1 MVLIKE
7 EGRKMAEAAAIEAWV
22 RCGSRKQWRLA
33 NDSKQ
38 VEMKAVVALLLYG
51 LKVAYED
58 LGAGS
63 EGRKMW
69 QQGWQGRK
77 GDGKGDYGS
86 KWAAD
91 KDLDMRSEARKMWQQ
106 GWQGKKGDDRGD
118 CDSKRVKIKIAVRLL
133 LRGLKVAYKDLD
145 PDSEGRNMRWQGWEG
160 RKGDGRG
167 DWGIIIG
174 TPRIAAL
181 IQIDRTPKVSIDAL
195 IPIDRTP

>member
-1 MVLIKE
+1 MVVIEE
-7 EGRKMAEAAAIEAWV
+7 EGRKMAEAAAIEARV
-22 RCGSRKQWRLA
+22 RCGSRKQWRLG

-51 LKVAYED
+51 LRVAYED
-58 LGAGS
+58 LGVG
-63 EGRKMW
+63 
-69 QQGWQGRK
+69 
-77 GDGKGDYGS
+77 
-86 KWAAD
+86 
-91 KDLDMRSEARKMWQQ
+91 MRQ
-106 GWQGKKGDDRGD
+106 
-118 CDSKRVKIKIAVRLL
+118 L

-167 DWGIIIG
+167 DWGITIG